1 MKVNYRHYEPDQNL
15 EEIRAKIYT
24 TASGL
29 PASADQIRLRALN
42 SDPKLMRFAFT
53 EKDDPLAYISA
64 SGSDSQPWTI
74 GMGYPWALPKCPSN
88 VQKQIFKDL
97 VSYITENKK
106 IQEIVTGVVLTSKIA
121 DEQIRFF
128 TEKGFTEKERIFLYA
143 LDYDVTEVSG
153 RKLTKDIRAFRS
165 RVATSKDIN
174 QLIEV
179 CQSDPN
185 TRNAFPTQE
194 AWESYFTDRVLKDGH
209 AVMVF
214 KGDQVM
220 AASAPLRFT
229 PDGIFLRGKEERTI
243 MRFRAVR
250 PGYRAAWKRLLIELA
265 KETVAAGWTDL
276 PLREQIFFSTS
287 EYTAPI
293 LAENHPDIEQTQIIL
308 AYQPQA

>member
-15 EEIRAKIYT
+15 EEIRAQIYT

-29 PASADQIRLRALN
+29 PTTADQIRLRALN

-53 EKDDPLAYISA
+53 EKDEPLAYISA

-74 GMGYPWALPKCPSN
+74 GMGYPWTVPGCPSN
-88 VQKQIFKDL
+88 VQEKIFKDL
-97 VSYITENKK
+97 VSYIKGNEK
-106 IQEIVTGVVLTSKIA
+106 IQEITTGVALTSKIA

-128 TEKGFTEKERIFLYA
+128 REKGFTEKERVFLYA

-153 RKLTKDIRAFRS
+153 WKLTKDIRSFSS
-165 RVATSKDIN
+165 RVATSKDVN
-174 QLIEV
+174 RLIEV

-194 AWESYFTDRVLKDGH
+194 AWKSYFEDRVLKDGH
-209 AVMVF
+209 AVMIF
-214 KGDQVM
+214 KGDQVVG
-220 AASAPLRFT
+220 ASAPLRFK

-265 KETVAAGWTDL
+265 KEIVAAGWTDL
-276 PLREQIFFSTS
+276 PLREAVFFSTS
-287 EYTAPI
+287 SLTAPI
-293 LAENHPDIEQTQIIL
+293 LAEQHPDIEETQIIL
-308 AYQPQA
+308 SYQPQS

>member
-1 MKVNYRHYEPDQNL
+1 MKVMYRLYEPDQNL

-29 PASADQIRLRALN
+29 PATADLIRLQALN

-53 EKDDPLAYISA
+53 EEDEPLAYISA
-64 SGSDSQPWTI
+64 SGSDSRPWTI
-74 GMGYPWALPKCPSN
+74 GMGYPWALPACPSK
-88 VQKQIFKDL
+88 VQEQLFKDL
-97 VSYITENKK
+97 VSYIKRNEK
-106 IQEIVTGVVLTSKIA
+106 IQEITTGVALTSKIA

-128 TEKGFTEKERIFLYA
+128 REKGFTEKERVFLYA
-143 LDYDVTEVSG
+143 LDYDVTEISG
-153 RKLTKDIRAFRS
+153 WKLNKDIRSFNS

-174 QLIEV
+174 RLIEV

-194 AWESYFTDRVLKDGH
+194 AWKSYFKDRVLKDGH

-214 KGDQVM
+214 KENQVV
-220 AASAPLRFT
+220 AASAPLRFQ
-229 PDGIFLRGKEERTI
+229 PDGIFLRGNEERTI

-250 PGYRAAWKRLLIELA
+250 PGYRNAWKRLLIELA

-276 PLREQIFFSTS
+276 PLRESIFFSTN
-287 EYTAPI
+287 ELTAPV
-293 LAENHPDIEQTQIIL
+293 LAEQHPDIEEIQIIL
-308 AYQPQA
+308 SYQPQS

>member
-1 MKVNYRHYEPDQNL
+1 MKVKYRHYEPEQNL

-29 PASADQIRLRALN
+29 PANADQIRVRALN

-53 EKDDPLAYISA
+53 EKDEPLAYISA

-74 GMGYPWALPKCPSN
+74 GMGYPWALPGCHST
-88 VQKQIFKDL
+88 VQEKLFKDL
-97 VSYITENKK
+97 VSYIKRNEK
-106 IQEIVTGVVLTSKIA
+106 IQEITTGVVWSSKIA

-128 TEKGFTEKERIFLYA
+128 KEKGFTEKERVFLYS

-153 RKLTKDIRAFRS
+153 WKLTKEIRSYSS

-174 QLIEV
+174 RLIEV

-185 TRNAFPTQE
+185 VRNAFPTQE
-194 AWESYFTDRVLKDGH
+194 AWKIYFKDRVLKDGH

-214 KGDQVM
+214 KGNQVV
-220 AASAPLRFT
+220 AATAPLRFK
-229 PDGIFLRGKEERTI
+229 PDGIFLRGNEERTI

-250 PGYRAAWKRLLIELA
+250 PGFQTAWKRLLIELA
-265 KETVAAGWTDL
+265 KEIVAAGWTDL
-276 PLREQIFFSTS
+276 PLREDIFFSTNS
-287 EYTAPI
+287 LTATL
-293 LAENHPDIEQTQIIL
+293 LAEQHPDIEEAQIIL
-308 AYQPQA
+308 SYQPQS

>member
-1 MKVNYRHYEPDQNL
+1 MKVIYRHYEPAQNL

-29 PASADQIRLRALN
+29 PATADLIRLQAMN

-53 EKDDPLAYISA
+53 EKDEPLAYISA

-74 GMGYPWALPKCPSN
+74 GMGYPWALPGCPSN
-88 VQKQIFKDL
+88 VQEKIFKDL
-97 VSYITENKK
+97 VNYIKENEK
-106 IQEIVTGVVLTSKIA
+106 IHEIVTGVALTSKIA
-121 DEQIRFF
+121 DEHIRFF
-128 TEKGFTEKERIFLYA
+128 TEKGFTEKERVFFYA

-153 RKLTKDIRAFRS
+153 WKLTKDIRSLSS
-165 RVATSKDIN
+165 RVATKKDVN
-174 QLIEV
+174 RLIEV
-179 CQSDPN
+179 CMSDPN
-185 TRNAFPTQE
+185 TRNAFPTKE
-194 AWESYFTDRVLKDGH
+194 AWESYFKDRVLKDGH

-214 KGDQVM
+214 KGDQVV
-220 AASAPLRFT
+220 AASAPLRFK

-276 PLREQIFFSTS
+276 PLREQIFFSTN
-287 EYTAPI
+287 ELTAPI
-293 LAENHPDIEQTQIIL
+293 LAEQHPDIEEAQIIL
-308 AYQPQA
+308 SYQPQS

>member
-1 MKVNYRHYEPDQNL
+1 MKVIYRHYEPEQNL

-29 PASADQIRLRALN
+29 PATADQIRLQALN
-42 SDPKLMRFAFT
+42 RDPKLMRFAFT
-53 EKDDPLAYISA
+53 DKDEPLAYISA

-74 GMGYPWALPKCPSN
+74 GMGYPWALPGCPSN
-88 VQKQIFKDL
+88 VQEKLFKDL
-97 VSYITENKK
+97 VSYIKENKK
-106 IQEIVTGVVLTSKIA
+106 IQEIVTGVALTSKIA

-128 TEKGFTEKERIFLYA
+128 TENGFIEKERVFLYA
-143 LDYDVTEVSG
+143 LDYDVKEVSEW
-153 RKLTKDIRAFRS
+153 KLTEDIRAFRS
-165 RVATSKDIN
+165 QVATSKDIN
-174 QLIEV
+174 RLIEV

-194 AWESYFTDRVLKDGH
+194 AWEGYFKDRVLKDGH

-214 KGDQVM
+214 KGDQVV
-220 AASAPLRFT
+220 AASAPLRFK

-265 KETVAAGWTDL
+265 KETVAAGWTDF

-287 EYTAPI
+287 EYTAPL
-293 LAENHPDIEQTQIIL
+293 LAEQHPNIEEIQIAL
-308 AYQPQA
+308 SYHPHS

>member
-1 MKVNYRHYEPDQNL
+1 MKVIYRHYEPEQNL

-29 PASADQIRLRALN
+29 PATADQIRLQALN

-74 GMGYPWALPKCPSN
+74 GMGYPWAVPKCPSN
-88 VQKQIFKDL
+88 VQEKIFKDL
-97 VSYITENKK
+97 VSYIKSNEK
-106 IQEIVTGVVLTSKIA
+106 IQEITTGVALTSKIA
-121 DEQIRFF
+121 DEQLRFF
-128 TEKGFTEKERIFLYA
+128 REKGFTEKERVFFYA

-153 RKLTKDIRAFRS
+153 WKLTKDIRSFRS

-174 QLIEV
+174 RLIEV

-209 AVMVF
+209 AIMVF
-214 KGDQVM
+214 KGDEVV
-220 AASAPLRFT
+220 AASAPLRFK
-229 PDGIFLRGKEERTI
+229 PDGIFLRGKEERII

-276 PLREQIFFSTS
+276 PLREQIFFSTN
-287 EYTAPI
+287 ELTAPI
-293 LAENHPDIEQTQIIL
+293 LAEQHPDIEETQIIL
-308 AYQPQA
+308 SYQPQS

>member
-1 MKVNYRHYEPDQNL
+1 MKVIYRHYEPEQNL

-29 PASADQIRLRALN
+29 PATADQIRLQALN

-74 GMGYPWALPKCPSN
+74 GMGYPWAVPKCPSN
-88 VQKQIFKDL
+88 VQEKIFKDL
-97 VSYITENKK
+97 VSYIKSNEK
-106 IQEIVTGVVLTSKIA
+106 IQEITTGVALTSKIA
-121 DEQIRFF
+121 DEQLRFF
-128 TEKGFTEKERIFLYA
+128 REKGFTEKERVFLYA

-153 RKLTKDIRAFRS
+153 WKLTKDIRSFRS

-174 QLIEV
+174 RLIEV

-194 AWESYFTDRVLKDGH
+194 AWKSYFTDRVLKDGH

-214 KGDQVM
+214 KGDEVV
-220 AASAPLRFT
+220 AASAPLRFK

-276 PLREQIFFSTS
+276 PLREQIFFSTN
-287 EYTAPI
+287 ELTAPI
-293 LAENHPDIEQTQIIL
+293 LAEQHPDIEETQIIL
-308 AYQPQA
+308 SYQP